1 MACHCTDCQKFSDA
15 PFCVLALMSAE
26 QVATS
31 GAVKEYLKIAD
42 SGNEKVQGFCSNCGS
57 QIYAAD
63 PAKTLCMVGT
73 GCLSQHDQL
82 APTKHIFGRS
92 AASWLSLIEDQ
103 QWVTVGLAS
112 AEMTPRGRTQTAEQS
127 NIYGRS

>member
-1 MACHCTDCQKFSDA
+1 MACRCTDSQKFSDA
-15 PFCVLALMSAE
+15 PFRVLALMSAE
-26 QVATS
+26 QVAIS

-82 APTKHIFGRS
+82 ALAKHIFARS
-92 AASWLSLIEDQ
+92 AASWLSFIDDQ
-103 QWVTVGLAS
+103 Q
-112 AEMTPRGRTQTAEQS
+112 
-127 NIYGRS
+127 